1 MNNLAITFKA
11 VHRND
16 EALQLFEKA
25 LQFRRRVLPAH
36 HPQIGQSMMNL
47 SSALC
52 TVSRFTDALAMSG
65 TAVDFFRQHMPP
77 GHPELGGCKVFAA
90 AAL

>member
-1 MNNLAITFKA
+1 
-11 VHRND
+11 
-16 EALQLFEKA
+16 
-25 LQFRRRVLPAH
+25 
-36 HPQIGQSMMNL
+36 MNL

-90 AAL
+90 AALWMDVAC